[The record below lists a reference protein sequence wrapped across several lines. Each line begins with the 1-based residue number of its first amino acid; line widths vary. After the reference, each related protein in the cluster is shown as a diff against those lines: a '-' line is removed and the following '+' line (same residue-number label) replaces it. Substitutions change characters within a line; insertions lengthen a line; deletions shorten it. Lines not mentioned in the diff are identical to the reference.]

1 MQLNQW
7 PDKPAHVHHREIEK
21 FTMEV
26 ITVLPI
32 LFIIDLFWWLR

>member
-1 MQLNQW
+1 MQLMNQ
-7 PDKPAHVHHREIEK
+7 PDVPAHREIEK
-21 FTMEV
+21 FAMEV